1 MKRIYIYDLEVFW
14 NIFTATFIDKDSDDV
29 RVFVIYKDRD
39 DRQALFKFLDTE
51 VQGLIGY
58 NCNTYDYQILHYLR
72 THKGCSTKQLRT
84 YSDRITSV
92 NQGMMDVPEHMFTIP
107 HLDLFHALSLSV
119 KSKRTGLKWCEFS
132 MDFPNIE
139 DMPEVK
145 DEEDFL
151 EAVLYYNKNDVLATK
166 ALYHKYYYEI
176 ELRKTL
182 TELENV
188 NLVNSTEPNMAKKI
202 FAKHLS
208 EAMGISI
215 QELKQLGTDR
225 DDVDFNEIIL
235 PYIKFDTPVLQGVL
249 NRFKQEKYSTFESF
263 DISWGGLTHSFG
275 VGGLHSFGSS
285 GIYKSDEEYII
296 KTVDVKSYYPN
307 LIIRNGF
314 CPEHLPKD
322 IFLSLYE
329 GYYKKRINIPKKD
342 PQNYIL
348 KILLNSL
355 YGATNDKYNFVRDI
369 KVTMQVTVN
378 GQLILLMLAEKL
390 SSIGQILMCNT
401 DGLEVKIS
409 RNKENEFVEICKA
422 WEDITKL
429 ELEYDEYEFIVAR
442 DINNHL
448 SKFTNGYTKCKGA
461 FEFENIPLHKNKSF
475 SIIPRA
481 VFNYF
486 IHDIPVEDTIYN
498 HKNIYDFC
506 GGIRARSSDKRGA
519 ARFEL
524 YSIQDGK
531 VTNTKLS
538 KTVRYFISKKGGTL
552 YKLYANGTREHVEAP
567 LKKGRQIRD
576 WKVTIFNRYY
586 ESDDYG
592 LDMQFYIH
600 KAHELINSIT
610 IPNQLQLL

>member
-92 NQGMMDVPEHMFTIP
+92 NQSMMDVPEHMFTIP

-119 KSKRTGLKWCEFS
+119 KAKRTSLKWCEYQ

-151 EAVLYYNKNDVLATK
+151 DSVCRYNKNDVLATK
-166 ALYHKYYYEI
+166 ALYHNYYYEI

-263 DISWGGLTHSFG
+263 NTSWGGLTHNFG

-296 KTVDVKSYYPN
+296 KTVDFRSYYPN

-322 IFLSLYE
+322 PFLPLYE
-329 GYYKKRINIPKKD
+329 GYYNKRISIPKKD

-348 KILLNSL
+348 KILLNSA
-355 YGATNDKYNFVRDI
+355 YGLLNDKFSFLRDVR
-369 KVTMQVTVN
+369 VMTQVTIN
-378 GQLILLMLAEKL
+378 GQLTLLMLAEKL
-390 SSIGQILMCNT
+390 SKLGQLLMLNS
-401 DGLEVKIS
+401 DGLEIKIH
-409 RNKENEFVEICKA
+409 RDNEAEFLQICK
-422 WEDITKL
+422 EFEKLTNL
-429 ELEYDEYEFIVAR
+429 ELEHDEYEFIVAR
-442 DINNHL
+442 DINSYL

-524 YSIQDGK
+524 YSIKDGK

-600 KAHELINSIT
+600 KSKELINSIT